1 MLFHCSGGDMSWR
14 QLWIAAL
21 AVVALV
27 SSRATAQDEKNQLT
41 GIVGRTFISDEGITG
56 ATFSNPF
63 LRFGNGLTLEVNYS
77 RYLMTSPLFAVSG
90 EVPVVFN
97 LDEDINSG
105 TNVVPSDYR
114 AYFITPAARVNLFPA
129 TAVSPWVSFGGGF
142 GHFSEKST
150 LMSGGTNPGKSK
162 TTGVLQAGFGL
173 DVRVWRR
180 ISVRGEVR
188 DFWSGEPDFPLAPTG
203 KTRQHN
209 FFVGAGATWHF

>member
-1 MLFHCSGGDMSWR
+1 MSWK

-27 SSRATAQDEKNQLT
+27 SSPATAQDEKNQLT
-41 GIVGRTFISDEGITG
+41 GIVGRTFISNEGIKG

-63 LRFGNGLTLEVNYS
+63 VRFGKAFTFEVNYS
-77 RYLMTSPLFAVSG
+77 RYLITYPLFALSG

-97 LDEDINSG
+97 LDQDVNSG
-105 TNVVPSDYR
+105 ANVVPSDYR
-114 AYFITPAARVNLFPA
+114 SYFITPAARVNLFPA

-142 GHFSEKST
+142 GHFSEKSS
-150 LMSGGTNPGKSK
+150 LIFGGTNPGKSK

-173 DVRVWRR
+173 DVRIWRR
-180 ISVRGEVR
+180 ISIRGEAR

-209 FFVGAGATWHF
+209 FFVGGGAIWHF

>member
-1 MLFHCSGGDMSWR
+1 MSGK

-27 SSRATAQDEKNQLT
+27 SSAATAQDEKNQLT
-41 GIVGRTFISDEGITG
+41 GIVGRTFISNEGIKG

-63 LRFGNGLTLEVNYS
+63 VRFGNGFSFEVNYS
-77 RYLMTSPLFAVSG
+77 RYLITNPLFALSG

-105 TNVVPSDYR
+105 ANVVPSDYSS
-114 AYFITPAARVNLFPA
+114 YFITPAARVNLFPA
-129 TAVSPWVSFGGGF
+129 MAVSPWVSFGGGF
-142 GHFSEKST
+142 GHFSEKSS
-150 LMSGGTNPGKSK
+150 LISGGTNPGKSK
-162 TTGVLQAGFGL
+162 TTGVLQGGFGL
-173 DVRVWRR
+173 DVRIWRR
-180 ISVRGEVR
+180 ISIRGEVR

-209 FFVGAGATWHF
+209 FFVGGGAIWHF

>member
-1 MLFHCSGGDMSWR
+1 MSWK

-27 SSRATAQDEKNQLT
+27 SSPATAQDEKNQLT
-41 GIVGRTFISDEGITG
+41 GIVGRTFISNEGIKG

-63 LRFGNGLTLEVNYS
+63 VRFGKAFTFEVNYS
-77 RYLMTSPLFAVSG
+77 RYLITNPLFALSG

-97 LDEDINSG
+97 LDQDVNSG
-105 TNVVPSDYR
+105 ANVVPSDYR
-114 AYFITPAARVNLFPA
+114 SYFITPAARVNLFPA

-142 GHFSEKST
+142 GHFSEKSS
-150 LMSGGTNPGKSK
+150 LIFGGTNPGKSK

-173 DVRVWRR
+173 DVRIWRR
-180 ISVRGEVR
+180 ISIRGEVR

-209 FFVGAGATWHF
+209 FFVGGGAIWHF